1 MGFCFSF
8 SFQSINVWNDEKYM
22 LCVGM
27 QTGKF
32 ISDDVENQTEQ
43 VCWMPCSCVIVTQMA
58 LVLVC
63 GLFKIDETIWESVSY
78 FLFSS
83 T

>member
-8 SFQSINVWNDEKYM
+8 SVQSINVWNYEKY
-22 LCVGM
+22 LLRVGM

-43 VCWMPCSCVIVTQMA
+43 VCWMR
-58 LVLVC
+58 
-63 GLFKIDETIWESVSY
+63 F
-78 FLFSS
+78 
-83 T
+83 